1 MALTITSDQATIGTT
16 EYFIASDSTT
26 ATYQTADVV
35 LEVWL
40 DLSNLASGD
49 DFRVRVYEKINSGT
63 ARAVYDTTFSD
74 AQTIPIVRIEVGI
87 VGEGWE
93 CSIQRTGGSD
103 RVIAWSLR
111 TAS

>member
-1 MALTITSDQATIGTT
+1 MALTITSDSATISTT
-16 EYFIASDSTT
+16 ERFLASDSTT
-26 ATYQTADVV
+26 ATYQTSDVA

-40 DLSNLASGD
+40 DLSNLVLND
-49 DFRVRVYEKINSGT
+49 DFRVRVYEKVNAGT

-74 AQTIPIVRIEVGI
+74 VQTIPLVRIDCGI

-93 CSIQRTGGSD
+93 VGIIRTGGAD

>member
-1 MALTITSDQATIGTT
+1 VALTITSDQATISTT

-26 ATYQTADVV
+26 ATYQTADVA

-40 DLSNLASGD
+40 DLSNLALND
-49 DFRVRVYEKINSGT
+49 DFRVRVYESVNGGT
-63 ARAVYDTTFSD
+63 NRAVYDTTFSD
-74 AQTIPIVRIEVGI
+74 VQTIPLVRIDCGL

-93 CSIQRTGGSD
+93 CSIIRTGGAD

-111 TAS
+111 TVS